1 MPFNLY
7 YFKVTLAVSLVF
19 ITFSVTAE
27 TNISNVSVYQANLRT
42 CMGGYASLCK
52 HGLLTADD
60 AKQVKVAEYQANLRT
75 CMGGYASLCK
85 YGLLTADDTKFV
97 RVAVDKSKSVS
108 VRKRPIS
115 GYALPEFNGYPCTVD
130 CSGHEAGYSWAEV
143 NSIDDP
149 YDCHGQSNSFVEGCQ
164 SYVEEQQLDDD
175 SKEEQ

>member
-27 TNISNVSVYQANLRT
+27 TNISNVSV
-42 CMGGYASLCK
+42 
-52 HGLLTADD
+52 
-60 AKQVKVAEYQANLRT
+60 YQANLRT